1 MTKRYAET
9 TEDGILFIEGTA
21 NDILRA
27 IKALERRGFVNLFC
41 GRPILRTQRVYLL
54 EVNDGFYHVYRGEGG
69 AR

>member
-1 MTKRYAET
+1 MNNKSRPGGYDGRKENEMTRKYRET

-41 GRPILRTQRVYLL
+41 GRPIC
-54 EVNDGFYHVYRGEGG
+54 
-69 AR
+69 